1 MATVSIDGGTPVVI
15 GTYYDSKT
23 VLRFAKDAVPDSI
36 SQESVALSANSMSK
50 ISVRMKGVLG
60 HARMNMADLMQLQV
74 GDVVALPTRLDDPVS
89 LEIGTTRFDAVLG
102 KKHQSLALKLL
113 ANNFGL
119 NASGP
124 KGDAALAQLDDSE
137 TDRDVEGLID
147 YDASLN
153 DDEAD
158 SAPSNLDT
166 FSLENTERATD
177 ETGNASDDSFSWDDI
192 NDSMISSIDDADND
206 NDLESSFWL
215 EDDADSKSS

>member
-1 MATVSIDGGTPVVI
+1 
-15 GTYYDSKT
+15 
-23 VLRFAKDAVPDSI
+23 
-36 SQESVALSANSMSK
+36 
-50 ISVRMKGVLG
+50 
-60 HARMNMADLMQLQV
+60 MQLQV

-119 NASGP
+119 NASEVP
-124 KGDAALAQLDDSE
+124 EGDADLAQLDDSE
-137 TDRDVEGLID
+137 TDRDVEDLID
-147 YDASLN
+147 YDDSLN

-158 SAPSNLDT
+158 SAPSDLDT

-215 EDDADSKSS
+215 EDDADGKSS